1 MKHLFLQGNM
11 HHMDTYVILVAVLLL
26 FAFFDLVVGVSNDA
40 SNFLNSAIGS
50 KVASF
55 RTIMIFA
62 CLGVVI
68 GATFSSGMMD
78 IARNGLF
85 NPDKFYFSEIIWI
98 FVGVMVADVLLLDIF
113 NGLGLP
119 TSTTVSIVFDL
130 LGASLAMAL
139 YKLSK
144 SNGGFAELG
153 NYINTEK
160 ALAIISG
167 ILISVVVAFLAGI
180 IVQWIVRVVFSFDY
194 RKSYKYFGAVFGGIA
209 ITAIVYFMIMKG
221 AKGASFMKPEY
232 LQWITEHHW
241 QLLLGNFVCWT
252 ILLQSL
258 MWTLKTNVLKV
269 VILVGTFALAMA
281 FAGNDLVNFIG
292 VPLAGL
298 ESYKLYADSGVADNS
313 LMMGALKDPVS
324 TPTVFLLIAGIIM
337 AGTLVFSRRARK
349 VIDTTVNLS
358 RQDAGEEQFDS
369 TLLAR
374 SLVRGSLNVSGFFES
389 IVPKRWQKRIDRR
402 FRQRQT
408 DEDVAFDQVRA
419 SVNLVVASIL
429 IASAT
434 SLKLPLSTTYVTFM
448 VAMGSS
454 LADRAWDR
462 ETAVYRITGV
472 ITVIG
477 GWFITAVSALTLSCL
492 ITFLLVWGKWI
503 AFAGCVLVVG
513 YFMFRS
519 LFLSEKE
526 EKEKEK
532 KKKKNTALLSAK
544 SVTSSRVFESC
555 NEQIVSS
562 TISASKLYYLTLNN
576 FLDGRRRAL
585 KNLHD
590 DVYELSK
597 QTKDLKN
604 TSYKVIAKLQGDVA
618 ESGQFYVQV
627 VDAARETA
635 NSVLY
640 IYKPAF
646 EYIDNNHTPFSP
658 VQVEELT
665 ELNDE
670 MSAFF
675 NMILHTLKNRKYEN
689 SSEEIRKRKV
699 SVLALIDILQRKQLK
714 RIKKQ
719 EVSTRNSV
727 LYLNILTETKNLTL
741 FSVSLV
747 KSNRHFYD
755 LVSNKR

>member
-1 MKHLFLQGNM
+1 
-11 HHMDTYVILVAVLLL
+11 MDLYVILVAFLLL
-26 FAFFDLVVGVSNDA
+26 LAFFDLMVGVSNDA

-62 CLGVVI
+62 CLGVII

-85 NPDKFYFSEIIWI
+85 DPEKFYFNEIIWI

-113 NGLGLP
+113 NSFGLP

-139 YKLSK
+139 YKISH
-144 SNGGFAELG
+144 SDGGFAELG
-153 NYINTEK
+153 QYINTEK

-167 ILISVVVAFLAGI
+167 ILISVVVAFISGI
-180 IVQWIVRVVFSFDY
+180 IIQWVVRVIFSFDY
-194 RKSYKYFGAVFGGIA
+194 RKSYKYFGAIFGGIA

-232 LQWITEHHW
+232 LEYITTHNW
-241 QLLLGNFVCWT
+241 QLLLGNFICWT
-252 ILLQSL
+252 VVLQLLML
-258 MWTLKTNVLKV
+258 LFRTNVLKI

-298 ESYKLYADSGVADNS
+298 ESYKQYVASGVADSS
-313 LMMGALKDPVS
+313 LMMGALKAPVS
-324 TPTVFLLIAGIIM
+324 TPTIFLLIAGLVM

-374 SLVRGSLNVSGFFES
+374 SLVRGSLNVSSFFERV
-389 IVPKRWQKRIDRR
+389 VPRRWQRRIDRR
-402 FRQRQT
+402 FRHKKT

-477 GWFITAVSALTLSCL
+477 GWFITAISALTLSCL
-492 ITFLLVWGKWI
+492 VTGFLIWGKWI
-503 AFAGCVLVVG
+503 AFAICMAVVG

-519 LFLSEKE
+519 LFVSEKA

-532 KKKKNTALLSAK
+532 KKVKEDALLSAK
-544 SVTSSRVFESC
+544 TVTASKVFESC
-555 NEQIVSS
+555 NEEIVSAA
-562 TISASKLYYLTLNN
+562 ISASKLYYLTLNN
-576 FLDGRRRAL
+576 FLAGKRKAL
-585 KNLHD
+585 KGIHD

-597 QTKDLKN
+597 HTKDLKN
-604 TSYKVIAKLQGDVA
+604 NSYKVIAKLQGEA
-618 ESGQFYVQV
+618 LESSQYYVQV
-627 VDAARETA
+627 VDASREVG
-635 NSVLY
+635 NSVFH
-640 IYKPAF
+640 IYKPAY
-646 EYIDNNHTPFSP
+646 EYLDNNHTPFSST
-658 VQVEELT
+658 QMTELT

-670 MSAFF
+670 VSVFF
-675 NMILHTLKNRKYEN
+675 NMILHTIKNRKYEN

-699 SVLALIDILQRKQLK
+699 SVLALVDILQRKQLK

-747 KSNRHFYD
+747 KANRNFYQM
-755 LVSNKR
+755 VSEKKISK

>member
-1 MKHLFLQGNM
+1 
-11 HHMDTYVILVAVLLL
+11 MDLYIILVAFLLL
-26 FAFFDLVVGVSNDA
+26 LAFFDLMVGVSNDA

-85 NPDKFYFSEIIWI
+85 DPEKFYFNEIIWI

-113 NGLGLP
+113 NSFGLP

-139 YKLSK
+139 YKISK
-144 SNGGFAELG
+144 SDGGFAELG
-153 NYINTEK
+153 QYINTEK

-167 ILISVVVAFLAGI
+167 ILISVVVAFISGVI
-180 IVQWIVRVVFSFDY
+180 IQWIVRVIFSFDY
-194 RKSYKYFGAVFGGIA
+194 RKSYKYFGSIFGGIA
-209 ITAIVYFMIMKG
+209 ITSIFYFMIMKG

-232 LQWITEHHW
+232 LEFITTHNF
-241 QLLLGNFVCWT
+241 QLLLGSFVCWT
-252 ILLQSL
+252 AILQLL
-258 MWTLKTNVLKV
+258 MWIFKTNVLKI

-298 ESYKLYADSGVADNS
+298 ESYKLYAASGVADSS
-313 LMMGALKDPVS
+313 LMMGALKAPVS
-324 TPTVFLLIAGIIM
+324 TPTLFLLIAGLVM

-374 SLVRGSLNVSGFFES
+374 SLVRGSLNVSSFFERV
-389 IVPKRWQKRIDRR
+389 VPRRWQKRIDRR
-402 FRQRQT
+402 FRQRKT

-477 GWFITAVSALTLSCL
+477 GWFITAISALTLSCL
-492 ITFLLVWGKWI
+492 VTSFLIWGKWV
-503 AFAGCVLVVG
+503 AFAICIAVVG

-519 LFLSEKE
+519 IFVSEKE
-526 EKEKEK
+526 EKVKELK
-532 KKKKNTALLSAK
+532 KKKEVTLLNAK
-544 SVTSSRVFESC
+544 SVTASKVFENC
-555 NEQIVSS
+555 NEVIVSAA
-562 TISASKLYYLTLNN
+562 ISASKLYYLTLNN
-576 FLDGRRRAL
+576 FLASKRKTLRG
-585 KNLHD
+585 LHD
-590 DVYELSK
+590 DVYELSS
-597 QTKDLKN
+597 QMKDLKN
-604 TSYKVIAKLQGDVA
+604 NSYKVITKLQGDA
-618 ESGQFYVQV
+618 LESSQFYVQV
-627 VDAARETA
+627 VDAAREMS
-635 NSVLY
+635 NSVFH
-640 IYKPAF
+640 IYKPAY
-646 EYIDNNHTPFSP
+646 EYLDNNHTPFSN
-658 VQVEELT
+658 VQVTELT

-670 MSAFF
+670 VSVFF

-699 SVLALIDILQRKQLK
+699 SVLALLDILQRKQLK
-714 RIKKQ
+714 RIKRQ

-727 LYLNILTETKNLTL
+727 LYLNILNETKNLTL
-741 FSVSLV
+741 FAVSLV
-747 KSNRHFYD
+747 KANRNFYQTA
-755 LVSNKR
+755 LGKR

>member
-1 MKHLFLQGNM
+1 M
-11 HHMDTYVILVAVLLL
+11 MDSYVILVAFLLL
-26 FAFFDLVVGVSNDA
+26 LAFFDLMVGVSNDA

-55 RTIMIFA
+55 RTIMVFA

-68 GATFSSGMMD
+68 GATFSGGMMD

-85 NPDKFYFSEIIWI
+85 DPEKFYFSEIIWI
-98 FVGVMVADVLLLDIF
+98 FVGVMVADVLLLDVF
-113 NGLGLP
+113 NSFGLP

-139 YKLSK
+139 YKISI
-144 SNGGFAELG
+144 SDGGFAELG
-153 NYINTEK
+153 SYMNTGK

-167 ILISVVVAFLAGI
+167 ILISVVVAFISGV
-180 IVQWIVRVVFSFDY
+180 IVQWVVRIIFSFNY
-194 RKSYKYFGAVFGGIA
+194 RKSYKYFGSVFGGIA

-221 AKGASFMKPEY
+221 AKGASFMKDEY
-232 LQWITEHHW
+232 LEFIAAHNFR
-241 QLLLGNFVCWT
+241 LLVGNFLCWT
-252 ILLQSL
+252 IILQLL
-258 MWTLKTNVLKV
+258 MWIFKTNVLKI

-298 ESYKLYADSGVADNS
+298 ESYKTYAASGVADSS
-313 LMMGALKDPVS
+313 LVMGTLKAPVS
-324 TPTVFLLIAGIIM
+324 TPTLFLLTAGLVM
-337 AGTLVFSRRARK
+337 AGTLIFSRRARK

-389 IVPKRWQKRIDRR
+389 IVPRQWKKRIDRR
-402 FRQRQT
+402 FRKKQT

-477 GWFITAVSALTLSCL
+477 GWFITAISALTMSCL
-492 ITFLLVWGKWI
+492 ITLFLIWGEWI
-503 AFAGCVLVVG
+503 AFAICIAVVG

-519 LFLSEKE
+519 LFVSEKA
-526 EKEKEK
+526 EKEKEQKRK
-532 KKKKNTALLSAK
+532 KGVALLDAK
-544 SVTSSRVFESC
+544 SITASKVFESC
-555 NEQIVSS
+555 NEQIVSAA
-562 TISASKLYYLTLNN
+562 ISSSKLYYLTLNN
-576 FLDGRRRAL
+576 FLANKRKAL
-585 KNLHD
+585 KGLND
-590 DVYELSK
+590 DVYELSD

-604 TSYKVIAKLQGDVA
+604 SSYKVIAKLQGDA
-618 ESGQFYVQV
+618 IESSQYYVQV
-627 VDAARETA
+627 VDAARETG
-635 NSVLY
+635 NSVFH
-640 IYKPAF
+640 IYKPAY
-646 EYIDNNHTPFSP
+646 EYLDNNHTPFSNI
-658 VQVEELT
+658 QTTELT

-670 MSAFF
+670 VSVFF

-689 SSEEIRKRKV
+689 SSEEIRKRKAG
-699 SVLALIDILQRKQLK
+699 VLALLDLLQRNQLK
-714 RIKKQ
+714 RIKRK

-727 LYLNILTETKNLTL
+727 LYLNILNETKNLIL
-741 FSVSLV
+741 FTVSLV
-747 KSNRHFYD
+747 KANRNFYQTV
-755 LVSNKR
+755 LGNGRK

>member
-1 MKHLFLQGNM
+1 
-11 HHMDTYVILVAVLLL
+11 MDTYIILVAFLLL
-26 FAFFDLVVGVSNDA
+26 LAFFDLMVGVSNDA

-62 CLGVVI
+62 CLGVII

-85 NPDKFYFSEIIWI
+85 DPEKFYFSEIIWI

-113 NGLGLP
+113 NSFGLP

-130 LGASLAMAL
+130 LGASLAMAF
-139 YKLSK
+139 YKISK
-144 SNGGFAELG
+144 SGGGFSELG
-153 NYINTEK
+153 SYINTEK

-167 ILISVVVAFLAGI
+167 ILISVVVAFISGI
-180 IVQWIVRVVFSFDY
+180 IVQWIVRVIFSFNY
-194 RKSYKYFGAVFGGIA
+194 RKSYKYFGSLFGGIA
-209 ITAIVYFMIMKG
+209 ITSIVYFMIMKG

-232 LQWITEHHW
+232 LEFITTHNW
-241 QLLLGNFVCWT
+241 QLLVGNFVCWT
-252 ILLQSL
+252 IILQML
-258 MWTLKTNVLKV
+258 IWMFKTNVFKI
-269 VILVGTFALAMA
+269 VILIGTFALAMA

-298 ESYKLYADSGVADNS
+298 ESYKLYAASNVADNS
-313 LMMGALKDPVS
+313 LLMAALKAPVS
-324 TPTVFLLIAGIIM
+324 TPTIFLLIAGLVM
-337 AGTLVFSRRARK
+337 AGTLIFSRRARK

-358 RQDAGEEQFDS
+358 RQQDAGEEQFDS
-369 TLLAR
+369 TMLAR
-374 SLVRGSLNVSGFFES
+374 SLVRGSLNASTFFES
-389 IVPKRWQKRIDRR
+389 MVPKRWQKTIDRR
-402 FRQRQT
+402 FRKRKT

-492 ITFLLVWGKWI
+492 VTSFLIWGKWI
-503 AFAGCVLVVG
+503 AFAICIGIVG

-519 LFLSEKE
+519 LFISEKQ
-526 EKEKEK
+526 EKEKEQ
-532 KKKKNTALLSAK
+532 KKNKEHALLNVK
-544 SVTSSRVFESC
+544 SVTASKVFENC
-555 NEQIVSS
+555 NEEIVSAA
-562 TISASKLYYLTLNN
+562 ISASKLYYLTLTN
-576 FLDGRRRAL
+576 FLAGKRKAL
-585 KNLHD
+585 KGMHD
-590 DVYELSK
+590 DVYELSR
-597 QTKDLKN
+597 QTKDLKSN
-604 TSYKVIAKLQGDVA
+604 SYKVITKLQGDA
-618 ESGQFYVQV
+618 MESSQYYVQV
-627 VDAARETA
+627 VDASREVA

-640 IYKPAF
+640 IYKPTF
-646 EYIDNNHTPFSP
+646 EYIDNNHTPFSA
-658 VQVEELT
+658 VQVEELN

-670 MSAFF
+670 VSVFF
-675 NMILHTLKNRKYEN
+675 NMVLHTLKNRKYEN

-699 SVLALIDILQRKQLK
+699 NVIALIDILQRKQLK

-747 KSNRHFYD
+747 KSNRNFYQ
-755 LVSNKR
+755 LALGK

>member
-1 MKHLFLQGNM
+1 
-11 HHMDTYVILVAVLLL
+11 LLL
-26 FAFFDLVVGVSNDA
+26 AFFDLMVGVSNDA

-62 CLGVVI
+62 CLGVII

-85 NPDKFYFSEIIWI
+85 DPEKFYFSEIIWI

-113 NGLGLP
+113 NSFGLP

-139 YKLSK
+139 YKISK
-144 SNGGFAELG
+144 SDGGFSELG
-153 NYINTEK
+153 AYINTEK

-167 ILISVVVAFLAGI
+167 ILISVVVAFISGI
-180 IVQWIVRVVFSFDY
+180 IVQWVVRVIFSFDY
-194 RKSYKYFGAVFGGIA
+194 RKSYKYFGSVFGGIA

-232 LQWITEHHW
+232 LEFITTHNFR
-241 QLLLGNFVCWT
+241 LLAGNFVCWT
-252 ILLQSL
+252 IILQLL
-258 MWTLKTNVLKV
+258 MWIFRTNVLKI

-298 ESYKLYADSGVADNS
+298 ESYKIYAASGVADSS
-313 LMMGALKDPVS
+313 LVMGALKAPVS
-324 TPTVFLLIAGIIM
+324 TPTVFLIAAGLVM

-374 SLVRGSLNVSGFFES
+374 SLVRGSLNMSSFFES
-389 IVPKRWQKRIDRR
+389 IVPRRWRKRIDRR
-402 FRQRQT
+402 FRKKQT

-477 GWFITAVSALTLSCL
+477 GWFITAVSALTLACAVTLFL
-492 ITFLLVWGKWI
+492 IWGEWI
-503 AFAGCVLVVG
+503 AFAVCIAVVG

-519 LFLSEKE
+519 MFVSEKAA
-526 EKEKEK
+526 KEKEQK
-532 KKKKNTALLSAK
+532 KKKDVALLNAK
-544 SVTSSRVFESC
+544 SVTASKVFESC
-555 NEQIVSS
+555 NEQIVSAA
-562 TISASKLYYLTLNN
+562 ISASKLYYLTLNS
-576 FLDGRRRAL
+576 FLANKRKAL
-585 KNLHD
+585 KGLHD
-590 DVYELSK
+590 DVYELSG
-597 QTKDLKN
+597 QTKELKN
-604 TSYKVIAKLQGDVA
+604 NSYKVITRLQGDAV
-618 ESGQFYVQV
+618 ESSQYYVQV
-627 VDAARETA
+627 VDAARETG
-635 NSVLY
+635 NSVFH
-640 IYKPAF
+640 IYKPAY
-646 EYIDNNHTPFSP
+646 EYLDNNHTPFSG
-658 VQVEELT
+658 VQTTELT

-670 MSAFF
+670 VSVFF

-689 SSEEIRKRKV
+689 SSEEIRKRKL
-699 SVLALIDILQRKQLK
+699 SVLALLDNLQRKQLK
-714 RIKKQ
+714 RIKRQ

-727 LYLNILTETKNLTL
+727 LYLNILNETKNLTL
-741 FSVSLV
+741 FAVSLV
-747 KSNRHFYD
+747 KANRNFYRT
-755 LVSNKR
+755 VSGKR

>member
-1 MKHLFLQGNM
+1 
-11 HHMDTYVILVAVLLL
+11 MDTYVILVAFLLL
-26 FAFFDLVVGVSNDA
+26 LAFFDLMVGVSNDA

-50 KVASF
+50 KVAPF

-62 CLGVVI
+62 CLGVII

-98 FVGVMVADVLLLDIF
+98 FAGVMIADILLLDIF

-139 YKLSK
+139 YKLSR
-144 SNGGFAELG
+144 SSGGFAELG

-167 ILISVVVAFLAGI
+167 ILISVVVAFVAGVI
-180 IVQWIVRVVFSFDY
+180 IQWAVRVIFSFDY
-194 RKSYKYFGAVFGGIA
+194 RKSYKYFGSIFGGIA
-209 ITAIVYFMIMKG
+209 ITSIVYFMIMKG
-221 AKGASFMKPEY
+221 SKGASFMKPEY
-232 LQWITEHHW
+232 LEWITTHHW
-241 QLLLGNFVCWT
+241 RLLLGNFACWT
-252 ILLQSL
+252 VLLQLL
-258 MWTLKTNVLKV
+258 MWAFKTNILKI

-298 ESYKLYADSGVADNS
+298 ESYKLYAASGVADNS
-313 LMMGALKDPVS
+313 LVMSALKDPVG
-324 TPTVFLLIAGIIM
+324 TPTVFLLIAGLIM
-337 AGTLVFSRRARK
+337 AATLVFSRRARK

-358 RQDAGEEQFDS
+358 RQDAAEEQFDS

-374 SLVRGSLNVSGFFES
+374 SLVRGSLNVTSFFDH
-389 IVPKRWQKRIDRR
+389 IIPHRWQKKIDRR
-402 FRQRQT
+402 FRQKHIN
-408 DEDVAFDQVRA
+408 EDVAFDQVRA
-419 SVNLVVASIL
+419 SVNLVVSSIL

-477 GWFITAVSALTLSCL
+477 GWFITAISALTLSCL
-492 ITFLLVWGKWI
+492 VTAFLIWGEWI
-503 AFAGCVLVVG
+503 AFAVCMAVVG

-519 LFLSEKE
+519 LFVSEKN
-526 EKEKEK
+526 EKEKDK
-532 KKKKNTALLSAK
+532 KKKKDVALLSAK
-544 SVTSSRVFESC
+544 TVTSSYVFENC

-562 TISASKLYYLTLNN
+562 AISASKLYYLALNH
-576 FLDGRRRAL
+576 FLDSKRKAL
-585 KNLHD
+585 KGLRD
-590 DVYELSK
+590 DVYGLNK
-597 QTKDLKN
+597 QTKDLKS
-604 TSYKVIAKLQGDVA
+604 TSYKVIAKLQGDVM
-618 ESGQFYVQV
+618 ESGQYYVQV
-627 VDAARETA
+627 VDAAREMA

-640 IYKPAF
+640 MYKPAF
-646 EYIDNNHTPFSP
+646 EYIDNNHTPFSS

-670 MSAFF
+670 VSVFF

-699 SVLALIDILQRKQLK
+699 SVLTLLDMLQRKQLK

-719 EVSTRNSV
+719 EVSTRNSI
-727 LYLNILTETKNLTL
+727 LYLNILTETKNLAL
-741 FSVSLV
+741 FAVSLV
-747 KSNRHFYD
+747 KANRNFYQT
-755 LVSNKR
+755 VSGKK

>member
-1 MKHLFLQGNM
+1 M
-11 HHMDTYVILVAVLLL
+11 
-26 FAFFDLVVGVSNDA
+26 VGVSNDA

-50 KVASF
+50 KVAPF

-62 CLGVVI
+62 CLGVII

-144 SNGGFAELG
+144 SGGGFAELG
-153 NYINTEK
+153 SFINTDK

-167 ILISVVVAFLAGI
+167 ILISVVVAFISGLI
-180 IVQWIVRVVFSFDY
+180 IQWIVRVIFSFDY
-194 RKSYKYFGAVFGGIA
+194 RKSYKYFGSVFGGIA
-209 ITAIVYFMIMKG
+209 ITSIVYFMIMKG

-232 LQWITEHHW
+232 LAWITTHNF
-241 QLLLGNFVCWT
+241 QLLVGNFVCWT
-252 ILLQSL
+252 ILLQIL
-258 MWTLKTNVLKV
+258 MWTFKTNILKI

-298 ESYKLYADSGVADNS
+298 ESYKLYAASNVADNS
-313 LMMGALKDPVS
+313 LVMSALKDPVS
-324 TPTVFLLIAGIIM
+324 TPTIFLLIAGLVM
-337 AGTLVFSRRARK
+337 AGTLMFSRRARK
-349 VIDTTVNLS
+349 VVDTTVNLS

-374 SLVRGSLNVSGFFES
+374 SLVRGSLNASGFFER
-389 IVPKRWQKRIDRR
+389 IIPKRWQRRIDRR
-402 FRQRQT
+402 FRHKET

-477 GWFITAVSALTLSCL
+477 GWFITAVSALTISCL
-492 ITFLLVWGKWI
+492 VTFFLIWGKWI
-503 AFAGCVLVVG
+503 TFTICILVVG
-513 YFMFRS
+513 YFMVRS
-519 LFLSEKE
+519 LFNSEKK

-532 KKKKNTALLSAK
+532 KKKKDAVLLSAK
-544 SVTSSRVFESC
+544 SITASRVFESC
-555 NEQIVSS
+555 NEQIVSAA
-562 TISASKLYYLTLNN
+562 ISSSKLYYVTLNN
-576 FLDGRRRAL
+576 FLANKRKTL
-585 KNLHD
+585 KNIHD

-604 TSYKVIAKLQGDVA
+604 NSYKVIAKLQGDA
-618 ESGQFYVQV
+618 LESSQFYVQV
-627 VDAARETA
+627 VDAAREIA

-646 EYIDNNHTPFSP
+646 EYLDNNHTPFLP
-658 VQVEELT
+658 IQVEELT

-670 MSAFF
+670 VSVFF

-699 SVLALIDILQRKQLK
+699 SVLALLDILQRKQLK

-727 LYLNILTETKNLTL
+727 LYLNILNETKNLTL

-747 KSNRHFYD
+747 KSNRNFYNS
-755 LVSNKR
+755 VSGKR